1 MSIEKS
7 TINMPFFLDVPKKAL
22 EIFKSLYSFQ

>member
-1 MSIEKS
+1 MSTEKS
-7 TINMPFFLDVPKKAL
+7 AINMSFFLNVPKKAL